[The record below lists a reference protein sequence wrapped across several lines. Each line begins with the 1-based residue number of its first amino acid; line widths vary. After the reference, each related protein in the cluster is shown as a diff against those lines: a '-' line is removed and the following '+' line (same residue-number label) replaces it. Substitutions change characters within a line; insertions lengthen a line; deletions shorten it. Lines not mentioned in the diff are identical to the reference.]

1 MSNTATATKPTVTV
15 HGVLAGAYA
24 ARGRGQTHIGSGPL
38 LTHASADGGDTAMCG
53 RVSEGSLCDEVLDTA
68 PTCPVCARRLAPKA
82 KGRPRLSAAAAERV
96 VGVRFSPE
104 DYDRLKAAAEAAN
117 TSMSELL
124 RMAWERGGG
133 R

>member
-1 MSNTATATKPTVTV
+1 METTATRYTV

-24 ARGRGQTHIGSGPL
+24 GRGRKGSIGEGPL
-38 LTHASADGGDTAMCG
+38 LTHASADGGDTAVCG
-53 RVSEGSLCDEVLDTA
+53 RVSEGSLCDVEEEGA

-82 KGRPRLSAAAAERV
+82 KGRPRNGSAAAERV

-124 RMAWERGGG
+124 RLAWERGGAG
-133 R
+133 